1 MRRWFVIALLVGI
14 ALAPLLSARA
24 AEPARILHVGIV
36 NLNLPRSVPF
46 NVAFEQRLRE
56 LGYVEGQNLAIDFLG
71 LDGHIERL
79 PESMEELVRR
89 KVDVILAAGQ
99 EVMLKA
105 AKQATGTIPIVMIAI
120 NYDPV
125 ALGYV
130 GSLARPAGNITG
142 DFLRQPELTGKRLE
156 LLKQTVPDI
165 ARAIVFWDAYGAAQV
180 DAAAT
185 AAQSLQLPI
194 KSVELRD
201 PPYDY
206 ARALEAAPP
215 RPGDALLFTTSIF
228 FFRDRDRLAELALQH
243 GLPSM
248 STQREIT
255 EAGGLIS
262 YGTNVPGMFRLAADY
277 VDKIFNGAAPADLP
291 VQQPT
296 AFELVVNLKTAKA
309 LGLTIPQ
316 SILARAD
323 EAIE

>member
-1 MRRWFVIALLVGI
+1 MRRRFVIAVLVGI
-14 ALAPLLSARA
+14 ALEPLLSAGA
-24 AEPARILHVGIV
+24 AEPARMFHVGII

-56 LGYVEGQNLAIDFLG
+56 RGYVEGQNLAIDFLG
-71 LDGHIERL
+71 LDGHIDRL
-79 PESMEELVRR
+79 PEAMEELVRR
-89 KVDVILAAGQ
+89 NVDVILAAGQ

-120 NYDPV
+120 NYDPL

-130 GSLARPAGNITG
+130 GSLARPGGNITG
-142 DFLRQPELTGKRLE
+142 VFLRQPELTGKRLE

-165 ARAIVFWDAYGAAQV
+165 ARAIVFWDAYGADQV

-194 KSVELRD
+194 KSVQLSD

-206 ARALEAAPP
+206 ARALEAAQP

-228 FFRDRDRLAELALQH
+228 FFRDRDHLAELALQH
-243 GLPSM
+243 RLPSM
-248 STQREIT
+248 FAQRENT

-277 VDKIFNGAAPADLP
+277 VDKILKGAAPADLP

-296 AFELVVNLKTAKA
+296 TFELVVNLKTAEA

-323 EAIE
+323 EVIE

>member
-1 MRRWFVIALLVGI
+1 MRRRFVIAVLVGI
-14 ALAPLLSARA
+14 ALEPLLSAGA
-24 AEPARILHVGIV
+24 AEPARMFHVGII

-56 LGYVEGQNLAIDFLG
+56 RGYVEGQNLAIDFLG

-79 PESMEELVRR
+79 PEAVEELVRR

-99 EVMLKA
+99 EVTLKA

-120 NYDPV
+120 NYDPL

-130 GSLARPAGNITG
+130 GSLARPGGNITG
-142 DFLRQPELTGKRLE
+142 VFLRQPELTGKRLE

-165 ARAIVFWDAYGAAQV
+165 ARAIVFWDAYGADQV
-180 DAAAT
+180 DAAVT

-194 KSVELRD
+194 KSVQLSD

-206 ARALEAAPP
+206 ARALEAAQP

-228 FFRDRDRLAELALQH
+228 FFRDRDHLAELALQH
-243 GLPSM
+243 RLPSM
-248 STQREIT
+248 FAQRENT

-277 VDKIFNGAAPADLP
+277 VDKILKGAAPADLP

-296 AFELVVNLKTAKA
+296 TFELVVNLKTAEA

-323 EAIE
+323 EVIE

>member
-1 MRRWFVIALLVGI
+1 MRRLLAIAVLVEL

-24 AEPARILHVGIV
+24 AEPARMFHVGMV

-71 LDGHIERL
+71 LDGHLDRL
-79 PESMEELVRR
+79 PEAMEELVRR

-99 EVMLKA
+99 EVVLKA

-120 NYDPV
+120 SYDPV

-130 GSLARPAGNITG
+130 GSLARPGGNITG
-142 DFLRQPELTGKRLE
+142 VFLRQPELTGKRLE

-165 ARAIVFWDAYGAAQV
+165 ARAIVFWDAYGADQF

-185 AAQSLQLPI
+185 AAQTLQLPI
-194 KSVELRD
+194 KSAELRD

-206 ARALEAAPP
+206 ARALEAAQP
-215 RPGDALLFTTSIF
+215 RPGDALLFRTSIF
-228 FFRDRDRLAELALQH
+228 FFRDRDRLAELPLQH
-243 GLPSM
+243 RVPSM
-248 STQREIT
+248 FAQRENT

-262 YGTNVPGMFRLAADY
+262 YGTNVPGMFRLAGDY
-277 VDKIFNGAAPADLP
+277 VDKILKGTVPADLP

-296 AFELVVNLKTAKA
+296 TFELVINLKTAKA

-316 SILARAD
+316 LLLATAD
-323 EAIE
+323 EVIE

>member
-1 MRRWFVIALLVGI
+1 MRRRFVIALLLGI
-14 ALAPLLSARA
+14 ALAPLFSAGA
-24 AEPARILHVGIV
+24 AEPARMFHVGIV
-36 NLNLPRSVPF
+36 NVNVPRSAPF

-79 PESMEELVRR
+79 PEAMAELVRR
-89 KVDVILAAGQ
+89 KVDVILAGGQ
-99 EVMLKA
+99 EAMLKA

-120 NYDPV
+120 NYDPL

-130 GSLARPAGNITG
+130 RSLAQPAGNITG
-142 DFLRQPELTGKRLE
+142 VFLMQPELTGKRLE

-165 ARAIVFWDAYGAAQV
+165 ARAIVFWDANGAGQI

-185 AAQSLQLPI
+185 AARTLRLPI

-206 ARALEAAPP
+206 AIALQAAQP

-243 GLPSM
+243 RLPSM
-248 STQREIT
+248 FTQREIT

-262 YGTNVPGMFRLAADY
+262 YGTNIPRMFRLAADY
-277 VDKIFNGAAPADLP
+277 VDKILKGTTPADLP

-296 AFELVVNLKTAKA
+296 TFELVVNLKTAKA
-309 LGLTIPQ
+309 LGLTVPQ

-323 EAIE
+323 EVIE